1 MTHHLQPYAAYIFLI
16 NFLPLISFNFFDFT
30 DYFFDFTDYF
40 VISPIID
47 FRFHRLLVFDFTDY
61 YLISPI
67 TIILLN
73 IIATAYCLLPT
84 AYCLLPTANSLPPT
98 AYCLLLLPTAYCY
111 CLLTKP
117 HPLYIQL
124 YAPSLLPDV
133 FFNSITNIK
142 RHIFFYFRQL
152 FALVKSDA
160 AKARRA
166 FLNHHHPDV
175 IFAHQTGNAANI
187 HIFTQENGRHIF
199 GAKRAELV

>member
-73 IIATAYCLLPT
+73 IIA
-84 AYCLLPTANSLPPT
+84 T